1 MRLRPLTLAVALVAA
16 AALVP
21 TMLPAAPPPPKP
33 LNATVTP
40 PPADATATP
49 FPTNGYVAYSGRLLD
64 LQQGFVFFSSGDGF
78 QMAPTAK
85 IVDAV
90 TGGPTTIKPAPRV
103 YAKATFDKATKQV
116 VQLALSH
123 KPIAGGT
130 QLADVQGFAEQAS
143 PTTANP
149 DLAPHPGLLDRGATG
164 TGRDI
169 PVVITVQVPQTTP
182 LDADVYIA
190 TDVSTWNP
198 RAIRM
203 DRIDASHY
211 RLRTSFKVG
220 TIIFY
225 KYTRGD
231 WNTAER
237 TPTGLDGDPHKLDLS
252 HTNANVANFDDTVE
266 HWADDNLGN
275 GNIQPGPQGIPTPYN
290 PGSLPFAV
298 NGTVHPTPPPA
309 RRP

>member
-1 MRLRPLTLAVALVAA
+1 MRVRPLTYAVAWAAA

-21 TMLPAAPPPPKP
+21 AMLPAAPPPPKP
-33 LNATVTP
+33 LEATVTP
-40 PPADATATP
+40 PPSVNATATP
-49 FPTNGYVAYSGRLLD
+49 FPTNGFVAYAGRLLD

-78 QMAPTAK
+78 RLAPNAR
-85 IVDAV
+85 IVDAK

-103 YAKATFDKATKQV
+103 YARATFDKTSKQV
-116 VQLALSH
+116 VELALSRN
-123 KPIAGGT
+123 PIAGGT
-130 QLADVQGFAEQAS
+130 QLADVQGFAQQAS

-149 DLAPHPGLLDRGATG
+149 DLAPKTGLIDRGQAG
-164 TGRDI
+164 NGRDI
-169 PVVITVQVPQTTP
+169 PVVITVRVPQSTP

-190 TDVSTWNP
+190 TDISTWNP

-203 DRIDASHY
+203 DRIDANHY
-211 RLRTSFKVG
+211 RLRTSFKAG
-220 TIIFY
+220 TILFY

-237 TPTGLDGDPHKLDLS
+237 TPTGLEGDPHKLDFVQ
-252 HTNANVANFDDTVE
+252 TNANVLNHDDDVE

-275 GNIQPGPQGIPTPYN
+275 GAQPGPQGIPTPYN
-290 PGSLPFAV
+290 PGALPFSV